1 MATYPILRRLP
12 VSHSYQIGRVI
23 TRWAVVE
30 WQLKSVANLL
40 LGVSPGARRLGIRT
54 ARAADYITMY
64 EDLIKLRKMKVSSD
78 LKLLK
83 RALKDIEEDRNQ
95 IADGVW
101 LKHPTRKTPHL
112 QLTKGKWH
120 AASTRVIDPEMV
132 PVTVKN
138 LRDLVRSINIAS
150 RALSFLEE
158 EIRAPCDGIVSH
170 SDPNR

>member
-23 TRWAVVE
+23 TQWAVVE

-40 LGVSPGARRLGIRT
+40 LGVSLGARGIRT

-64 EDLIKLRKMKVSSD
+64 EDLIKLRKMKVRTD
-78 LKLLK
+78 LKVLK
-83 RALKDIEEDRNQ
+83 RALKDIEADRIL
-95 IADGVW
+95 IAHGVW
-101 LKHPTRKTPHL
+101 LKHPSRKTPYI
-112 QLTKGKWH
+112 QLTKGKRQ
-120 AASTRVIDPEMV
+120 AASTLGSNCVIDPGMV

-150 RALSFLEE
+150 RALSILEV
-158 EIRAPCDGIVSH
+158 EIQQGI
-170 SDPNR
+170 D